1 MAAKTGST
9 AHRQIRRHLMVGIAT
24 TAVLVFGVGGWA
36 VTTELSGAVFAPAQ
50 LVVDSNVKKVQHP
63 TGGVVERL
71 LVRDGDRVRGGELV
85 VRLDETVTRSNL
97 AVIDKAMVEL
107 AARQARDEAERDG
120 ADAITF
126 PPNLLTR
133 LSDPETASVVRGEER
148 LFAIRRTAREG
159 LKAQLGERIGQLREE
174 IRGVTEQVKAKDTE
188 VQLIGQELKGVR
200 ELWQKNIVPINRLV
214 ALEREAARL
223 GGERGSLMASIAQAK
238 GRISET
244 ELQILQ
250 IDQDLRAE
258 VGKDL
263 AEIRARTSELVEK
276 RIAAEDQLKRI
287 DIRAPQ
293 DGIVHQLAVHTVGGV
308 VPAGEPLMLIV
319 PEGDALIVEAR
330 ISPQEIDRI
339 WVGQT
344 AVLRF
349 SAFNQRT
356 TPELFGEVV
365 RVAADVTQ
373 EPKTGGFYYTVR
385 LSLSDSEIAR
395 LGGLKLVPGMPVE
408 AFIQT
413 EDRTV
418 VSYLTKPL
426 QDQIAKAWRE
436 R

>member
-1 MAAKTGST
+1 MESRRT
-9 AHRQIRRHLMVGIAT
+9 AHQQIRRQLLVGVV
-24 TAVLVFGVGGWA
+24 TAILLVFGVGGWA
-36 VTTELSGAVFAPAQ
+36 LTTELSGAVFAPAQ

-63 TGGVVERL
+63 TGGIVEQLR
-71 LVRDGDRVRGGELV
+71 VRDGNRVRAGEIV
-85 VRLDETVTRSNL
+85 IRLDETVTRSNL

-120 ADAITF
+120 AASIAF
-126 PPNLLTR
+126 PSDLLAR
-133 LSDPETASVVRGEER
+133 MSDPETASVVRGEER
-148 LFAIRRTAREG
+148 LFAIRRTARDG

-174 IRGVTEQVKAKDTE
+174 IRGLTEQVKAKDAE

-200 ELWQKNIVPINRLV
+200 ELWQKNIVPLTRLV

-223 GGERGSLMASIAQAK
+223 GGERGSLTASIAQAK

-263 AEIRARTSELVEK
+263 AEIRARTAELVEK

-287 DIRAPQ
+287 DIRSPQ
-293 DGIVHQLAVHTVGGV
+293 DGVVHQLAVHTVGGV
-308 VPAGEPLMLIV
+308 IPAGEVLMLIV

-349 SAFNQRT
+349 TAFNQRT
-356 TPELFGEVV
+356 TPEISGEVT
-365 RVAADVTQ
+365 RIAADVSQ
-373 EPKTGGFYYTVR
+373 DPKTGSFFYTVR
-385 LSLSDSEIAR
+385 LSLPDREIAR
-395 LGGLKLVPGMPVE
+395 LEGLKLIPGMPVE
-408 AFIQT
+408 AFVQT
-413 EDRTV
+413 GDRTV

-426 QDQIAKAWRE
+426 HDQIMKAWRE